1 MPDLRLSV
9 VVPTYNR
16 RALLELLLDSLKAL
30 RIPPGE
36 MEVIVVDDGST
47 DGTAMMLAAR
57 HDPYPVQFLH
67 NTTSSGPATARNQGA
82 ETAQGEILGF
92 LDSDVVVHP
101 DWWQAAAPHFN
112 HPKVAAVEGATLP
125 PKNAGYPTPFTH
137 VISNTKG
144 GNFLT
149 CNIFYR
155 KAAFRKAGG
164 FDTRFIRANREDT
177 DLAFSIIEKD
187 YRIEFEPKCLVEH
200 PLLNAG
206 KTLFFKKTGY
216 GVYEALLRRKHPA
229 LYPKYLKWIDGRAFP
244 VFYWGMFSGLPL
256 GLSGLVSG
264 ISTMS
269 FIGAGAF
276 LSGWAGSVYAVC
288 RKRKTG
294 LRDLAFLV
302 PQFLIIPWMRLFW
315 VLYGEWK
322 YRKIKEAK

>member
-1 MPDLRLSV
+1 MHSPRLSV
-9 VVPTYNR
+9 IVPTYNR
-16 RALLELLLDSLKAL
+16 RALLEQLLDSLQAL
-30 RIPPGE
+30 RVAPGE

-57 HDPYPVQFLH
+57 HDPYPVQYLH
-67 NTTSSGPATARNQGA
+67 HATAAGPAAARNQGA
-82 ETAQGEILGF
+82 EAAQAEILGF
-92 LDSDVVVHP
+92 LDSDVLVHP

-125 PKNAGYPTPFTH
+125 PENAGRPTPFTH
-137 VISNTKG
+137 VISNTQG
-144 GNFLT
+144 GSFLT
-149 CNIFYR
+149 CNMFYR
-155 KAAFRKAGG
+155 KKAFRKAGG

-177 DLAFSIIEKD
+177 DLAFSIIERN

-206 KTLFFKKTGY
+206 KTIFFKKTGY

-229 LYPKYLKWIDGRAFP
+229 LYRKYLKWIDGRAFP
-244 VFYWGMFSGLPL
+244 VFYWGIFSGFLLGATGLLYQLPVL
-256 GLSGLVSG
+256 AGL
-264 ISTMS
+264 
-269 FIGAGAF
+269 GAGAF

-294 LRDLAFLV
+294 LRDLAFLI
-302 PQFLIIPWMRLFW
+302 PQFLIIPWMRLFR
-315 VLYGEWK
+315 VICGEWK